1 MATSITVQDL
11 IDLEFKPVERMHIF
25 NIIPDIM
32 YKSEYKVNE
41 DRCPVFVT
49 EVNGEFCHIVP
60 AYNELKCAFVP
71 IKSKEQLEKLIK
83 VLSGK

>member
-1 MATSITVQDL
+1 MPTKISVQDL
-11 IDLEFKPVERMHIF
+11 TELGFHPVDRMHIF

-32 YKSEYKVNE
+32 YKIEYKVNE

-60 AYNELKCAFVP
+60 AYTN
-71 IKSKEQLEKLIK
+71 
-83 VLSGK
+83 